1 MFNIFQ
7 KKIDIDTLE
16 KAYKTV
22 ANTSLLN
29 LHNYYKNEIINR
41 NRAEIIRFKGTQLDY
56 EKLVEESE
64 QIQKL

>member
-1 MFNIFQ
+1 MWFQ

-16 KAYKTV
+16 KAHT
-22 ANTSLLN
+22 ALTSTSIMN
-29 LHNYYKNEIINR
+29 LHNYYKNEVINR
-41 NRAEIIRFKGTQLDY
+41 NRSEIIRFKSTQLEY